1 MSQGYPYFVAQVL
14 KDETSCQAYMTHMQ
28 SIYGDRI
35 EEVSPSNVVGNTSMT
50 TTKATRTTVD
60 IARVLTGVLWRK
72 RAGVIAN
79 SFK

>member
-1 MSQGYPYFVAQVL
+1 
-14 KDETSCQAYMTHMQ
+14 MQ